1 MRPDRERRRKP
12 KPQLMTAVTAWD
24 TATGTSVWMRADGSW
39 SEDPKEMGVFEKDEA
54 AAALEKA
61 FAQESVVTEPYITQV
76 TPDRQ
81 IAGRNVMRETI
92 RANGPT
98 VPYGVI
104 V

>member
-1 MRPDRERRRKP
+1 MSVDRERRRKP
-12 KPQLMTAVTAWD
+12 KPQLMAAVTAWD
-24 TATGTSVWMRADGSW
+24 TATGTSVWMRPDGTW
-39 SEDPKEMGVFEKDEA
+39 SEKTDEMAVFERAEA

-61 FAQESVVTEPYITQV
+61 EAQQDVVTEPYITQV

-98 VPYGVI
+98 VAYGVI

>member
-1 MRPDRERRRKP
+1 MRPERERRRKP

-39 SEDPKEMGVFEKDEA
+39 SEDPNEMGVFEKDQA
-54 AAALEKA
+54 AAALETA
-61 FAQESVVTEPYITQV
+61 VAQEDVVTEPYIMQI

-81 IAGRNVMRETI
+81 IAGRTVMRETI

-98 VPYGVI
+98 IQYGVI